1 MKRLIRTCL
10 LLVFLTSC
18 NYEAKKTDYIWTGQE
33 YIRNLTPACIIWY
46 KKVPPPI
53 DAWRPYKAFS
63 QTDANDMR
71 QIVLGLARPEE
82 KDPNPNIESK
92 NKLSLIFYNGFP
104 EKLTVREV
112 YFEIKDQTFIGPLG
126 KSDTIAKILL
136 ERQEVRSLFYYP
148 YKDLGAGHYLDN
160 FERILQINESNQ
172 KLAEKLK
179 AEREQ
184 ETRR

>member
-1 MKRLIRTCL
+1 ML
-10 LLVFLTSC
+10 LFFFLASC
-18 NYEAKKTDYIWTGQE
+18 NYETKKIDYIWTGQE
-33 YIRNLTPACIIWY
+33 YIRNLIPTCIIWY

-53 DAWRPYKAFS
+53 DAWRPYKALS

-71 QIVLGLARPEE
+71 QIVLGLTRPEE
-82 KDPNPNIESK
+82 KYPNPNIESK